1 MRECEKW
8 LSDLHELDRIADSA
22 IRLVREEVNQDAVEL
37 DRLIRDIET
46 EMTALR
52 RARPAPPRAAQP
64 DCQRCHNPG
73 SSGRPLVLATNLQ
86 SR

>member
-46 EMTALR
+46 EITAP
-52 RARPAPPRAAQP
+52 ARSACAAA
-64 DCQRCHNPG
+64 RC
-73 SSGRPLVLATNLQ
+73 AT
-86 SR
+86 